1 MRREHLADLNAFLA
15 VAEEGSFTRAAAKMG
30 TSQSALSHT
39 ISRLEARLGVRLLSR
54 TTRNLSPTEAGERLI
69 GTLRPAFDD
78 IDAGLSAIQE
88 LRDKPSGTIRIT
100 ATQHSTEALLWPR
113 LREFLP
119 AYPDI
124 HVEIS
129 VDEGFTDIVSDRF
142 DAGIRIGESI
152 AKDMIAVRIGPDLRL
167 LTVASPDYLAT
178 YGVPQTPHDLAAHE
192 CINMRFQTK
201 GSIYAWEFEKDGREM
216 NVRVNGRLT
225 FNDIRFNLQAA
236 VDGFGIA
243 FAMEDV
249 ARPLLEAG
257 KLVSVLEDWCA
268 PFPGYHLYYPSRRE
282 HGAAFAL
289 LVEALRYPRRR
300 R

>member
-1 MRREHLADLNAFLA
+1 ADLNAFLS
-15 VAEEGSFTRAAAKMG
+15 VAEEGSFTRAAARMG

-39 ISRLEARLGVRLLSR
+39 IRRLEARLGVRLLSR

-69 GTLRPAFDD
+69 ATLRPAFDD
-78 IDAGLSAIQE
+78 IDASLSAIQE
-88 LRDKPSGTIRIT
+88 LRDRPSGTIRIT
-100 ATQHSTEALLWPR
+100 ATEEATTSVLWPR

-124 HVEIS
+124 NVEIS
-129 VDEGFTDIVSDRF
+129 IDEGFTDIVSDRF

-167 LTVASPDYLAT
+167 ITVASSAYLAA
-178 YGVPQTPHDLAAHE
+178 YGTPQTPHDLAAHE

-201 GSIYAWEFEKDGREM
+201 GSLYAWEFEKDGRAM
-216 NVRVNGRLT
+216 TVRVNGRLT

-243 FAMEDV
+243 FVMEDA
-249 ARPLLEAG
+249 ARPHLDAGRLVPILE
-257 KLVSVLEDWCA
+257 EWCQ
-268 PFPGYHLYYPSRRE
+268 PFAGYHLYYPSRRE
-282 HGAAFAL
+282 HSAAFAL
-289 LVEALRYPRRR
+289 LVDALRYPRRS
-300 R
+300 